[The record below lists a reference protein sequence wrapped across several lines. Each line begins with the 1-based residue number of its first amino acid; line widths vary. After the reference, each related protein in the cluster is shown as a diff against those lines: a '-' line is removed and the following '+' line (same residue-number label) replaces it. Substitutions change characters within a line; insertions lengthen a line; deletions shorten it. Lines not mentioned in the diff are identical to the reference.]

1 MTSRHPPVSHIA
13 GVLAAQEGRIP
24 SHELA
29 AAIMARLDRE
39 GFVVVARD
47 GQAAYA
53 ALADLDAHLS
63 LRDAAG
69 DPELVTEW
77 AAQLGHDSPA
87 ALQSTLVAVRDAL
100 DHGAAA

>member
-1 MTSRHPPVSHIA
+1 MSRHPPDSHIA
-13 GVLAAQEGRIP
+13 GVLAAQESRMP

-39 GFVVVARD
+39 GFVIVPRD

-53 ALADLDAHLS
+53 ALAGLDAL
-63 LRDAAG
+63 LGLKDAAG
-69 DPELVTEW
+69 DPELVAEW
-77 AAQLGHDSPA
+77 AAQLGLDSPA
-87 ALQSTLVAVRDAL
+87 HLTSALVAVRDTL

>member
-1 MTSRHPPVSHIA
+1 MTNRHPPVSHIA
-13 GVLAAQEGRIP
+13 GVLAAQGRIP

-29 AAIMARLDRE
+29 AAIMARLTKE
-39 GFVVVARD
+39 GFAIVPAD
-47 GQAAYA
+47 GAGAYA
-53 ALADLDAHLS
+53 ALQALDGLLA

-77 AAQLGHDSPA
+77 AAQLGMDSPA
-87 ALQSTLVAVRDAL
+87 GLTSALVAVRDVL

>member
-1 MTSRHPPVSHIA
+1 MTNRHPPVSHIA
-13 GVLAAQEGRIP
+13 GVLAAQGRIP

-29 AAIMARLDRE
+29 QAVVARLDRE
-39 GFVVVARD
+39 GFVIVPRD

-53 ALADLDAHLS
+53 ALAGLDAILA

-69 DPELVTEW
+69 DEELVTEW

-87 ALQSTLVAVRDAL
+87 RLTGALVAVRDAL